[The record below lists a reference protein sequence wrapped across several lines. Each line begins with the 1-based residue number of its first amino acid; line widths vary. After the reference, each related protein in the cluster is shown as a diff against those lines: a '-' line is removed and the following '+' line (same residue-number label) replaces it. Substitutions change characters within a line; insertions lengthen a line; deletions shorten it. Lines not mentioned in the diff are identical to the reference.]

1 MRILFDND
9 VPWPLRKHLTGHEV
23 LSAYHRG
30 WHQKKNSELLN
41 LAEADGFD
49 LLVTCDASMRF
60 QQQVIGRKIGV
71 LALTQT
77 NWPLIERHVLKIA
90 EVDDSP
96 HTMKSS
102 EARFG
107 LTAPLVQNRFR
118 QRGHI

>member
-1 MRILFDND
+1 MTS
-9 VPWPLRKHLTGHEV
+9 PWPLRKHLTGHEV

-30 WHQKKNSELLN
+30 WHQKKNNELLN

-77 NWPLIERHVLKIA
+77 NWPLVERHVLKIA
-90 EVDDSP
+90 EAVNEMTVGSSSRVDHSDSA
-96 HTMKSS
+96 S
-102 EARFG
+102 EG
-107 LTAPLVQNRFR
+107 LIKEFPPC
-118 QRGHI
+118 I